1 MLGIMHWVRL
11 ASPAYW
17 IAFIG
22 AFLAVAVW
30 ESASPLRPLSAA
42 AGRRWRNHAVLSA
55 ASMIATGLVLRAG
68 PVLVALAVQNSR
80 WGVLNRA
87 FIPFWIN
94 FAATLPALDFV
105 LYASHRL
112 FHSVHFLWRV
122 HEVHHSDAD
131 FDVSTAVRF
140 HPIEG
145 LVTQALYLGAVAL
158 LAPPP
163 AAVFTSQILI
173 VAENLFVHANKSLP
187 PAVERVLRWIVIT
200 PDVHRIHHSEEFA
213 DQNLNF
219 GQLFPW
225 WDRLFGT
232 FVSVPARGRE
242 HFSIGLKELRGTDTM
257 AIGYMLAAPFMPGPP
272 VAPLVAPLVT
282 TASTSPTPAPTPRS
296 ARS

>member
-1 MLGIMHWVRL
+1 MHWVRL

-30 ESASPLRPLSAA
+30 ESANPLRPLSSAA
-42 AGRRWRNHAVLSA
+42 ARRWRNHAVLSA
-55 ASMIATGLVLRAG
+55 ASIIATGLVLRAG
-68 PVLVALAVQNSR
+68 PVLVALAAQNSR

-87 FIPFWIN
+87 FVPFWIN
-94 FAATLPALDFV
+94 FAATLAALDLV

-112 FHSVHFLWRV
+112 FHSVGFLWRI

-145 LVTQALYLGAVAL
+145 IVTQALYLGAVAL

-219 GQLFPW
+219 GQFFTW
-225 WDRLFGT
+225 WDRLFRT
-232 FVSVPARGRE
+232 FVSVPTRGPE
-242 HFSIGLKELRGTDTM
+242 HLSIGLKERRGIDTM
-257 AIGYMLAAPFMPGPP
+257 AIGYMLAAPFMP
-272 VAPLVAPLVT
+272 AVT